1 MDTEEDTVSSGE
13 TCEKM
18 IQFVSVIEKFPIL
31 LEKSNIPD
39 VKRKKANAIYEIKGK
54 LAVEFG
60 IELND
65 TQIWKKLNN
74 LKTRIKRK
82 TDKKQTGNRKI
93 ELKDWE
99 IRFFKYIEGEINP
112 SICKVKGKSSIQQI
126 FSGAIS
132 AGVRS
137 CGMEVA
143 EISLEQNEIQL
154 KEPGSFITSGT
165 GSVKSADSDYPVP
178 GTSKTSSVMSKGVN
192 EGPLKNQKHKKKL
205 PETEE
210 TKNLTT
216 QELQR
221 LVLLE
226 QLQVFRLAKEL
237 LLQKKQQKDME
248 QVNPNTQGDATD
260 AILLNIPDN
269 ENIDENFPIF
279 INL

>member
-1 MDTEEDTVSSGE
+1 MDSEEDTVINGE

-18 IQFVSVIEKFPIL
+18 VQFVSVIEKFPIL

-39 VKRKKANAIYEIKGK
+39 VKRKKANAVSEIKGK

-60 IELND
+60 IELNE

-99 IRFFKYIEGEINP
+99 RRFFKYIEGEINP
-112 SICKVKGKSSIQQI
+112 SICKVKG
-126 FSGAIS
+126 AIS

-143 EISLEQNEIQL
+143 EVSLEQSEIQL
-154 KEPGSFITSGT
+154 EEHGSFITSGT
-165 GSVKSADSDYPVP
+165 GSVKTVDSDYAVP
-178 GTSKTSSVMSKGVN
+178 GTSKTSSMASRRVN
-192 EGPLKNQKHKKKL
+192 AGPLKNQKHKEKL

-226 QLQVFRLAKEL
+226 QLQVFRLAKEM
-237 LLQKKQQKDME
+237 LLQKKQQKDMKHL
-248 QVNPNTQGDATD
+248 NPNTPADATD
-260 AILLNIPDN
+260 AILHIIPDN

-279 INL
+279 MNLYN